1 MSTASVS
8 RSEASSRLALDGQ
21 PGHLLAEAHADS
33 QRILVWDLPV
43 RVFHWSMVLCFAGA
57 WLSAES
63 ERWRLVHVTL
73 GYTMAGLVAFRL
85 VWGLVGTRYA
95 RFANFVRGPKAIWR
109 YLRSLLGSE
118 PEHPVGHNPAGG
130 LAIVGMLVLTLL
142 VTASGWAVYEDWG
155 PHLLEDLHEGAAEA
169 LLVLV
174 AVHVAGVA
182 VASVLHHENLVTAMF
197 TGLKRGRAQDAI
209 RRAWGPLGA
218 VMLMALA
225 GFWLW
230 QGLGTNLG

>member
-1 MSTASVS
+1 MSTASAS
-8 RSEASSRLALDGQ
+8 RNEASSGLSLDGR
-21 PGHLLAEAHADS
+21 PGPLSAEAHADS

-109 YLRSLLGSE
+109 YLRSLLGGE

-130 LAIVGMLVLTLL
+130 LAIVGMLLLTLL

-155 PHLLEDLHEGAAEA
+155 PHLLEDLHEGVAEA

-174 AVHVAGVA
+174 TVHVAGVA
-182 VASVLHHENLVTAMF
+182 VASVLHHENLVTSMF
-197 TGLKRGRAQDAI
+197 TGLKRGNSQDAI
-209 RRAWGPLGA
+209 RRSWGPLGA
-218 VMLMALA
+218 LMLMALA
-225 GFWLW
+225 GFLLWLW
-230 QGLGTNLG
+230 LGTNLG